1 MARVSRRNNNH
12 KAGLVSER
20 QDIFRTAIYVRL
32 SKEDG
37 DMDSIDNQTALLKD
51 YVSCQTDMALAETF
65 VDNGFTGTNFDRPD
79 FKRMMERVKA
89 GEINCIVVK
98 DLSRLGR
105 NYIEAGNY
113 IEKLFP
119 FLKVRFVAV
128 NDRFDTKNGYDTSAL
143 IVPIKNMVNDVYAKD
158 ISKKIIS
165 TFRAK
170 QKNGEYIG
178 LAAPFGYDKDPENKN
193 HFVIDPNAAETV
205 RLIFHMRKE
214 GKGTGLITKYL
225 NAEDISCPR
234 RYRCEKGLASS
245 GRYKEARWTDGTV
258 KRILTSEVYIGNT
271 VQGKQRQELC
281 NNIPKHRTKESEW
294 IVAENTHEPIID
306 KELFYEVQEIM
317 RKSSENMK
325 KRIKNVF
332 PEEEREEN
340 ILIGHVKC
348 GCCGKA
354 LVLKQYLCHGH
365 IHREYACR
373 TAQHEGESACKNRL
387 GFDKHELE
395 RIVLETISSS
405 VLSLR
410 DILDDRK
417 VPAKE
422 HGSSQRLTAT
432 ELERERLKLR
442 EKLGNLYEDYSEGIL
457 EQSEYEFLKKDYCD
471 KLSQMEEHIRIEKN
485 MAENDDT
492 EWMSEK
498 LDSFRSG
505 EVLTRAMVQA
515 FLNNVV
521 VYGRDRVEVE
531 LNDTDAVFQALKGE

>member
-1 MARVSRRNNNH
+1 MARVSRRNKNTEV
-12 KAGLVSER
+12 GLASER
-20 QDIFRTAIYVRL
+20 TGVFRTAIYVRL

-37 DMDSIDNQTALLKD
+37 DMDSIDNQTALLMD
-51 YVSCQTDMALAETF
+51 YVSRQEDMSLAATF

-79 FKRMMERVKA
+79 FKRMMDKVKA

-193 HFVIDPNAAETV
+193 HFVIDPKAAETV

-225 NAEDISCPR
+225 NEENISCPR

-245 GRYKEARWTDGTV
+245 DRYKEARWADSTV

-271 VQGKQRQELC
+271 VQGKQKQELC
-281 NNIPKHRTKESEW
+281 NNIPKHRTKKSDW

-306 KELFYEVQEIM
+306 KKLFYEVQEIM
-317 RKSSENMK
+317 RKSSEDMK
-325 KRIKNVF
+325 NRIKNVL

-340 ILIGHVKC
+340 FLIGHVKC

-365 IHREYACR
+365 IRREYACR
-373 TAQHEGESACKNRL
+373 TAQHEGENACKNRL
-387 GFDKHELE
+387 GFDKHEIE
-395 RIVLETISSS
+395 RIVCETINSSIF
-405 VLSLR
+405 SLR
-410 DILDDRK
+410 DILNDRR
-417 VPAKE
+417 VSAKNRDSMKQMT
-422 HGSSQRLTAT
+422 GT
-432 ELERERLKLR
+432 EPERVRLKLR
-442 EKLGNLYEDYSEGIL
+442 EKLGNLYEDYSEGVI
-457 EQSEYEFLKKDYCD
+457 EQSEYELLKQNYCNA
-471 KLSQMEEHIRIEKN
+471 LSRLEERISIEKF
-485 MAENDDT
+485 MAKDDDT
-492 EWMSEK
+492 EWLSER
-498 LDSFRSG
+498 LESFRKGKS
-505 EVLTRAMVQA
+505 LTRRMVEV
-515 FLNNVV
+515 FVNNVMI
-521 VYGRDRVEVE
+521 YGRDRVEVD
-531 LNDTDAVFQALKGE
+531 LNDADAVFEAMKGE